1 VINQVLGAPNFNQ
14 WVNRYRIEHA
24 CRLLREQP
32 RRSVLD
38 ISLDAGFG
46 SLGPFNRAFKAA
58 TGCTPSA
65 WRAQGGQ
72 ASQSP
77 LSAGDAVPSES

>member
-1 VINQVLGAPNFNQ
+1 MRALVCGHRLRP
-14 WVNRYRIEHA
+14 RYRIEHA
-24 CRLLREQP
+24 CRLLHEQP

-58 TGCTPSA
+58 TGGTPSA
-65 WRAQGGQ
+65 WRAQSLRSTGSELPDC
-72 ASQSP
+72 AT
-77 LSAGDAVPSES
+77 LSSES